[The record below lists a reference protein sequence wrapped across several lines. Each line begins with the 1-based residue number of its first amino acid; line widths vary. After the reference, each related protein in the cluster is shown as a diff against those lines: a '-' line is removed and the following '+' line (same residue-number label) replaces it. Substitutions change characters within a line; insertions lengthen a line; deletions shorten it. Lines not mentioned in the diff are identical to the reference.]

1 MLPNGRAKRLIPP
14 RDLRRRI
21 FHRPLGR
28 PQPSRAI
35 SIPVALARLRPV
47 LVVISSQHVAGFAF
61 QRLPTISRV
70 ASLTSSS
77 FAEAVESRPS
87 INAVSSSRVCCEA
100 GSLVAMGCSFAG
112 LPSPLLNDT
121 LQRMHPA
128 KFPATLRLHLY
139 PAYVREEFQENE
151 AKMINVSR
159 ATCEAYGG
167 KVLVARFSQIEGY
180 RCLSLMRA
188 LGVVKCQFGL
198 VWLALRSCSQAAIS
212 SMRVCLS
219 GMRRSRHWD
228 DRAPSSDSA
237 RSSQMRCCGV

>member
-112 LPSPLLNDT
+112 LPSPLLNHT

-128 KFPATLRLHLY
+128 KFPATLRLH
-139 PAYVREEFQENE
+139 P
-151 AKMINVSR
+151 
-159 ATCEAYGG
+159 
-167 KVLVARFSQIEGY
+167 
-180 RCLSLMRA
+180 A
-188 LGVVKCQFGL
+188 LGR
-198 VWLALRSCSQAAIS
+198 LACNDRRHGTEEMLR
-212 SMRVCLS
+212 
-219 GMRRSRHWD
+219 
-228 DRAPSSDSA
+228 
-237 RSSQMRCCGV
+237 